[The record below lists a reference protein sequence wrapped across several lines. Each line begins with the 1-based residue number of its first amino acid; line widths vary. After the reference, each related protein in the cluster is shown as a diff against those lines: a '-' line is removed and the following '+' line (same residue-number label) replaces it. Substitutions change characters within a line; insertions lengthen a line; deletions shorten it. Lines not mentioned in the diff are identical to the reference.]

1 MGADRTHALRDVP
14 DALAPYA
21 EGKGHFDAVFECSGN
36 GAALLGALGVV
47 RPGGV
52 IVQVGI
58 GGDAAIPLSALVARE
73 ARMVGTFRFHA
84 EFAHAVEVLASGR
97 LDPTPL
103 LTEVVP
109 AAEALRAFE
118 LAGDRTR
125 AMKVQLAF

>member
-1 MGADRTHALRDVP
+1 
-14 DALAPYA
+14 
-21 EGKGHFDAVFECSGN
+21 
-36 GAALLGALGVV
+36 V